1 MSLGTRK
8 GVVMISKDTK
18 DNTWAVAKF
27 HVHTDK
33 KNQVLLDKNY
43 TPIYI

>member
-27 HVHTDK
+27 HVQTEK
-33 KNQVLLDKNY
+33 TNQVLSKKKY